1 MRKTKKPSAAGRRRE
16 GAGVHSAAR
25 RVDHHFSAPGMPA
38 PAPPCMAFVRA
49 LPGGWLELTC
59 PHDGDVDQYLFAHPR
74 VDLIAPKDRHL
85 LRMFVREV
93 SQ

>member
-1 MRKTKKPSAAGRRRE
+1 
-16 GAGVHSAAR
+16 
-25 RVDHHFSAPGMPA
+25 
-38 PAPPCMAFVRA
+38 MAFVRA